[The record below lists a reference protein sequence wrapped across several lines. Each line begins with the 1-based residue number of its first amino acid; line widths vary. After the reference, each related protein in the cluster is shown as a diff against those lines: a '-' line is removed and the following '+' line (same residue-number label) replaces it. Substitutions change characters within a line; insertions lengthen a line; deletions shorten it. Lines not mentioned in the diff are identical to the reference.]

1 MHRLRELAGALA
13 SRLREE
19 RQFGRD
25 FRACW
30 NGYRNRR
37 LTAVDLLAGLTNEEI
52 DRLERGSGRDAGG
65 R

>member
-1 MHRLRELAGALA
+1 MRRLRELAGALA

-19 RQFGRD
+19 RQDWRD

-37 LTAVDLLAGLTNEEI
+37 LSAIDLLAGMTNEEI
-52 DRLERGSGRDAGG
+52 DRFERGSDPAEQ
-65 R
+65 